1 MTAKSALTTTC
12 TAGEAA
18 GRRPAAA
25 QFLARRGTGTD
36 LRPAVSGGIGPSPV
50 RPLGCELGGERQ
62 GRSRPTG
69 TGAGEGIPATWEAAI
84 DSLATAVV
92 SELKRDPAELIGHS
106 AGGAV
111 VHAVARRIE
120 SDGGELAGLAVIN
133 SSVPE
138 STNRPA
144 ASAPTR

>member
-1 MTAKSALTTTC
+1 M
-12 TAGEAA
+12 E
-18 GRRPAAA
+18 
-25 QFLARRGTGTD
+25 
-36 LRPAVSGGIGPSPV
+36 
-50 RPLGCELGGERQ
+50 
-62 GRSRPTG
+62 
-69 TGAGEGIPATWEAAI
+69 
-84 DSLATAVV
+84 SLAAAVV
-92 SELKRDPAELIGHS
+92 SELERDPAELIGHS